1 MLDVNRIGFTL
12 LSGSEGAGNGPYR
25 VMYCTNLA
33 DPDVV
38 SALADAI
45 QRPFHPWLTRVS
57 EAHLGRRS
65 R

>member
-25 VMYCTNLA
+25 VKYE
-33 DPDVV
+33 PDVLG
-38 SALADAI
+38 ALTDAI
-45 QRPFHPWLTRVS
+45 QRPFRPRLTRAS
-57 EAHLGRRS
+57 EAHLGRQS